1 MATRAH
7 LLRCK
12 AMPRYFFDLHNDMD
26 AVDVEGREFPDLQ
39 AARSTAVKEARAM
52 ICASVAADGKINLRH
67 CIKLRD
73 ESGAIVCVVHFEDA
87 VRVTRGSEV
96 LSRASAAA

>member
-1 MATRAH
+1 
-7 LLRCK
+7 
-12 AMPRYFFDLHNDMD
+12 
-26 AVDVEGREFPDLQ
+26 
-39 AARSTAVKEARAM
+39 M
-52 ICASVAADGKINLRH
+52 ICASVTADGKINLRH

-87 VRVTRGSEV
+87 VEVTRGSEV

>member
-1 MATRAH
+1 MA
-7 LLRCK
+7 
-12 AMPRYFFDLHNDMD
+12 RYFFDLHNDMD
-26 AVDVEGREFPDLQ
+26 SVDVEGRDFPDLQ

-52 ICASVAADGKINLRH
+52 ICASVTADGRINLRH

-87 VRVTRGSEV
+87 VEVTRSSEV